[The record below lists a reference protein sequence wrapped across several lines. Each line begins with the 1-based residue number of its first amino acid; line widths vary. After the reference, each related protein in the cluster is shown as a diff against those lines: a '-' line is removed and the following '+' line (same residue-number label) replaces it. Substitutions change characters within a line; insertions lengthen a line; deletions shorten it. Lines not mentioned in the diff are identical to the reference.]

1 MYSSNA
7 HFFYS
12 HNTTYDMKAARWYK
26 AKDIRVEEVEEPTA
40 SDHDV
45 KIKVKGCGVCGSD
58 LHEYL
63 VGPIFIPVD
72 EPHPI
77 SGGKAPIIMG
87 HEFAG
92 EVVEVGDKVTT
103 LKPGDRVAVEPIYAP
118 NKDGAY
124 IDHHYNLSP
133 ELGFHGLS
141 GGGGGFSEYTVVGE
155 HMAHKMP
162 DELSYEQ
169 GALVEPAAVGLHAVR
184 QSGLKAGDTAAV
196 FGAGPIGLMIID
208 ALKAAGASK
217 IYASEISKARIQ
229 KAEALGA
236 IVIDAAESDPV
247 EEIHRLNDGGVDV
260 SYEATGIENVL
271 QQSIDATRTGG
282 EIIVASIWEGKAAI
296 NYNDIVIKEKSMKG
310 IIAYRHIYPAVM
322 ELMRKGYFSGDVMI
336 TDRIKLDDVVEQGFE
351 TLVED
356 KSQVKIIVSPE

>member
-1 MYSSNA
+1 
-7 HFFYS
+7 
-12 HNTTYDMKAARWYK
+12 MKAARWHK
-26 AKDIRVEEVEEPTA
+26 AKDIRVEQVSEPDA
-40 SDHDV
+40 SGHDV
-45 KIKVKGCGVCGSD
+45 KIKVMACGICGSD

-77 SGGKAPIIMG
+77 SGGKAPIVMG

-92 EVVEVGDKVTT
+92 EVVEVGDEVTT
-103 LKPGDRVAVEPIYAP
+103 LQPGDRVAVEPIYAP
-118 NKDGAY
+118 NEDGEY
-124 IDHHYNLSP
+124 LDHYYNLSP
-133 ELGFHGLS
+133 QLGFHGLS
-141 GGGGGFSEYTVVGE
+141 GGGGGLSEYTVVGE
-155 HMAHKMP
+155 HMAHKIP

-169 GALVEPAAVGLHAVR
+169 GSLVEPAAVGLHAVR
-184 QSGLKAGDTAAV
+184 QSRLKAGDTAAV

-217 IYASEISKARIQ
+217 IYASEVSKPRIE
-229 KAEALGA
+229 KAEELGA
-236 IVIDAAESDPV
+236 TVIDASTSDPV
-247 EEIHRLNDGGVDV
+247 EDIRRLNGGGVDV
-260 SYEATGIENVL
+260 SYEATGVEEVL
-271 QQSIDATRTGG
+271 QQSIDATRIGG
-282 EIIVASIWEGKAAI
+282 EIIVASIWEDKAAI
-296 NYNDIVIKEKSMKG
+296 NYNDIVIQEKSMKG

-336 TDRIKLDDVVEQGFE
+336 TDRITLDNVVEQGFE

>member
-1 MYSSNA
+1 
-7 HFFYS
+7 
-12 HNTTYDMKAARWYK
+12 MKAARWYK

-40 SDHDV
+40 SGHDV
-45 KIKVKGCGVCGSD
+45 KIKVKGCGICGSD

-77 SGGKAPIIMG
+77 SGDKAPIVMG

-103 LKPGDRVAVEPIYAP
+103 LQPGDRVAVEPIYAP

-124 IDHHYNLSP
+124 IDHQYNLSP
-133 ELGFHGLS
+133 QLGFHGLS

-184 QSGLKAGDTAAV
+184 QSSLKAGDSAAV

-208 ALKAAGASK
+208 ALKAAGASR
-217 IYASEISKARIQ
+217 IYASEVSKSRLQ
-229 KAEALGA
+229 MAENLGA
-236 IVIDAAESDPV
+236 TVVDASASDPV
-247 EEIHRLNDGGVDV
+247 KEIHRLNGGGVDV
-260 SYEATGIENVL
+260 SYEATGVAEVL
-271 QQSIDATRTGG
+271 QQSIDVTRTGG
-282 EIIVASIWEGKAAI
+282 EIIVASIWEGEAAI
-296 NYNDIVIKEKSMKG
+296 NYNDIVIKERSMKG

-322 ELMRKGYFSGDVMI
+322 ELMRKGYFSADAMI
-336 TDRIKLDDVVEQGFE
+336 TDRIKLDDIVEQGFE
-351 TLVED
+351 TLVAD
-356 KSQVKIIVSPE
+356 KSQVKIMVSPE